1 MVFRKS
7 SFGVTLLSFVSL
19 LAIWYLVA
27 LLANSRIFPP
37 PLDVLE
43 VLLESIAKGELQYH
57 ISHTLIRV
65 FISFV
70 LAMTV
75 GIGIGIA
82 LGISKS
88 LDRFFDS
95 WLTLLLNVPAL
106 VTIILCYVWLGLVE
120 TAAILAVAINKIPN
134 VIVTIREGARA
145 LERDYLEMAQ
155 TFKLS
160 RTIVL
165 RHIILPQLAPYLV
178 ATTRSGLSL
187 IWKIV
192 LVVELL
198 GRSSGVGFQ
207 LHLFFQLFDIASIF
221 AYTLAFVLV
230 IQVLEYGLL
239 QPLER
244 RISRW
249 RR

>member
-1 MVFRKS
+1 M
-7 SFGVTLLSFVSL
+7 
-19 LAIWYLVA
+19 
-27 LLANSRIFPP
+27 
-37 PLDVLE
+37 
-43 VLLESIAKGELQYH
+43 
-57 ISHTLIRV
+57 
-65 FISFV
+65 
-70 LAMTV
+70 

-120 TAAILAVAINKIPN
+120 AAAILAVAINKIPN

-155 TFKLS
+155 TFKLN
-160 RTIVL
+160 RTVVL

-198 GRSSGVGFQ
+198 GRSNGVGFQ

>member
-1 MVFRKS
+1 MVLRGS
-7 SFGVTLLSFVSL
+7 SFGVSLLSFVSL

-27 LLANSRIFPP
+27 LWVDSRIFPS
-37 PLDVLE
+37 PLTVLK
-43 VLLESIAKGELQYH
+43 VLLESIAQGELQFH
-57 ISHTLIRV
+57 IGQTLMRV
-65 FISFV
+65 VTSFV

-75 GIGIGIA
+75 GIGIGIV

-95 WLTLLLNVPAL
+95 WLTLFLNIPAL
-106 VTIILCYVWLGLVE
+106 VTIILCYVWLGLFE
-120 TAAILAVAINKIPN
+120 TSAILAVAINKIPN
-134 VIVTIREGARA
+134 VIITIREGARA
-145 LERDYLEMAQ
+145 LERDYLEMAHS
-155 TFKLS
+155 FRLS
-160 RTIVL
+160 RTVVL
-165 RHIILPQLAPYLV
+165 RQIILPQLSPYLM
-178 ATTRSGLSL
+178 ATTRSGLAL

-198 GRSSGVGFQ
+198 GRSNGVGFQ

>member
-1 MVFRKS
+1 MVFQRS
-7 SFGVTLLSFVSL
+7 SFGVLLLSFMSFLV
-19 LAIWYLVA
+19 IWYLIA
-27 LLANSRIFPP
+27 IWADSRLFPP
-37 PLDVLE
+37 PFTVLK
-43 VLLESIAKGELQYH
+43 VLLESIAQGELQYH
-57 ISHTLIRV
+57 IGHTLMRV

-70 LAMTV
+70 FAMAA
-75 GIGIGIA
+75 GIGIGIV

-95 WLTLLLNVPAL
+95 WLTLFLNVPAL
-106 VTIILCYVWLGLVE
+106 VTIILCYVWLGLIE

-134 VIVTIREGARA
+134 VIVTIREGTRA
-145 LERDYLEMAQ
+145 LDRGYLEMSQ
-155 TFKLS
+155 TFRL
-160 RTIVL
+160 RRIVVL
-165 RHIILPQLAPYLV
+165 RHIVLPQLAPFLM
-178 ATTRSGLSL
+178 ATTRSGLAL

-207 LHLFFQLFDIASIF
+207 LHLFFQLFDIASIL

-230 IQVLEYGLL
+230 IQMLEYGLL
-239 QPLER
+239 QPLAR

-249 RR
+249 RD

>member
-1 MVFRKS
+1 M
-7 SFGVTLLSFVSL
+7 
-19 LAIWYLVA
+19 
-27 LLANSRIFPP
+27 
-37 PLDVLE
+37 
-43 VLLESIAKGELQYH
+43 
-57 ISHTLIRV
+57 RV

-120 TAAILAVAINKIPN
+120 AAAILAVAINKIPN

-160 RTIVL
+160 RTVVL

-244 RISRW
+244 RITRW

>member
-1 MVFRKS
+1 
-7 SFGVTLLSFVSL
+7 
-19 LAIWYLVA
+19 
-27 LLANSRIFPP
+27 
-37 PLDVLE
+37 
-43 VLLESIAKGELQYH
+43 
-57 ISHTLIRV
+57 
-65 FISFV
+65 
-70 LAMTV
+70 
-75 GIGIGIA
+75 
-82 LGISKS
+82 
-88 LDRFFDS
+88 
-95 WLTLLLNVPAL
+95 
-106 VTIILCYVWLGLVE
+106 
-120 TAAILAVAINKIPN
+120 
-134 VIVTIREGARA
+134 
-145 LERDYLEMAQ
+145 MAQ
-155 TFKLS
+155 TFNLS
-160 RTIVL
+160 RTVVL

-244 RISRW
+244 RITRW

>member
-1 MVFRKS
+1 MAFRKS
-7 SFGVTLLSFVSL
+7 SFRMTLLSFVSL
-19 LAIWYLVA
+19 LAIWHSIA

-37 PLDVLE
+37 PMDVLE
-43 VLLESIAKGELQYH
+43 VLFESIDKGELQYH
-57 ISHTLIRV
+57 IGHTLMRV
-65 FISFV
+65 ATSFV

-106 VTIILCYVWLGLVE
+106 VTIILCYVWLGLIE

-134 VIVTIREGARA
+134 VIVTIREGARS

-155 TFKLS
+155 SFKLS
-160 RTIVL
+160 RTTVL
-165 RHIILPQLAPYLV
+165 RHIILPQLAPFLV

-198 GRSSGVGFQ
+198 GRSSGVGFK

-221 AYTLAFVLV
+221 AYTFAFVLV

>member
-1 MVFRKS
+1 MVFQRS
-7 SFGVTLLSFVSL
+7 SIGLFLFSFVSFL
-19 LAIWYLVA
+19 VIWYLVA
-27 LLANSRIFPP
+27 LWADSRLFPL
-37 PLDVLE
+37 PLTVLE
-43 VLLESIAKGELQYH
+43 VLLESIAEGELQYH
-57 ISHTLIRV
+57 IGHTLMRV

-70 LAMTV
+70 LAMTA
-75 GIGIGIA
+75 GIGIGIV

-95 WLTLLLNVPAL
+95 WLTLFLNVPAL
-106 VTIILCYVWLGLVE
+106 VTIILCYVWLGLIE

-134 VIVTIREGARA
+134 VIVTIREGTRA
-145 LERDYLEMAQ
+145 LERGYLEMAQ
-155 TFKLS
+155 SFRLS
-160 RTIVL
+160 RIVVL
-165 RHIILPQLAPYLV
+165 RHIVLPQLAPFLM
-178 ATTRSGLSL
+178 ATTRSGLAL

-207 LHLFFQLFDIASIF
+207 LHLFFQLFDIASIL

-230 IQVLEYGLL
+230 IQILEYGLL

-249 RR
+249 RH

>member
-7 SFGVTLLSFVSL
+7 SFRVTLLSFVSL

-57 ISHTLIRV
+57 IGHTLMRV

-120 TAAILAVAINKIPN
+120 AAAILAVAINKIPN

-160 RTIVL
+160 RTVVL

-207 LHLFFQLFDIASIF
+207 LHLFFQLFDIASFF

>member
-7 SFGVTLLSFVSL
+7 SFRVTLLSFVSL
-19 LAIWYLVA
+19 LAIWYIVA
-27 LLANSRIFPP
+27 LFANSRIFPP
-37 PLDVLE
+37 LLDVLE

-57 ISHTLIRV
+57 IGHTLMRV
-65 FISFV
+65 SISFV

-120 TAAILAVAINKIPN
+120 AAAILAVAINKIPN

-160 RTIVL
+160 RTVVL

>member
-1 MVFRKS
+1 MLASKPI
-7 SFGVTLLSFVSL
+7 GVSLLSFASL
-19 LAIWYLVA
+19 LAIWQFAGLWA
-27 LLANSRIFPP
+27 DSRLFPL
-37 PLDVLE
+37 PLTVLE
-43 VLLESIAKGELQYH
+43 VLLESIAEGELQYH
-57 ISHTLIRV
+57 IGHTLLRV
-65 FISFV
+65 AVSFA
-70 LAMTV
+70 LAMTA

-82 LGISKS
+82 LGISNP

-95 WLTLLLNVPAL
+95 LLTLFLNVPAL
-106 VTIILCYVWLGLVE
+106 VTIILCYVWLGLIE
-120 TAAILAVAINKIPN
+120 TAAVLAVVINKIPN
-134 VIVTIREGARA
+134 VVVTIREGARA

-155 TFKLS
+155 SFRLS
-160 RTIVL
+160 RSTVL
-165 RHIILPQLAPYLV
+165 RHIVLPQLAPFLV
-178 ATTRSGLSL
+178 AATRSGLAL

-198 GRSSGVGFQ
+198 GRSNGVGFQ
-207 LHLFFQLFDIASIF
+207 LHLFFQLFDIASIL

-244 RISRW
+244 RINRW